1 MRKADWKK
9 KIIKSCKSAGTY
21 KPEFLPTISLLAD
34 IMEDYDNA
42 RNKFIANGKKST
54 MEEETDRGHTRTKKN
69 PLMAELQEHRR
80 DALQYWRELG
90 LTPAGFKKLQEE
102 KQDEGNTSSLAEALK
117 SLEEE

>member
-42 RNKFIANGKKST
+42 RNKYIAKGKQST
-54 MEEETDRGHTRTKKN
+54 VEIETDRGHSRTKKA

-90 LTPAGFKKLQEE
+90 LTPTGFKKLTEGQPEE
-102 KQDEGNTSSLAEALK
+102 TGSSLAEALK
-117 SLEEE
+117 SLEE